1 MKKFKRSMLVASLS
15 VVGLSQA
22 YATVENSSAADLLR
36 ELDNLAQ
43 TNISAMTAQCDA
55 PAYEIEAASSEANF
69 NASFGPA
76 NTIDGDLSTDSRW
89 SSDDSRPELILDL
102 GSSEVISGV
111 NTAWYRADVR
121 TAFFDVQ
128 TSNNASTWT
137 TVVSGGSVSGTQGLV
152 SFEFTPS
159 EARYV
164 RIIGAGNSASSWT
177 SLIEAEVFG
186 CSEVVDPGPGPTETE
201 ECAGDDNLAISRAGS
216 TSDSSRSF
224 GPANVLDGDT
234 SPESRWSSNGI
245 GNSLI
250 LDLGQSST
258 VTEIAAS
265 FYRGDEREAYFDV
278 RTSEDSSN
286 WTTVLSQA
294 TASGS
299 LDLITFDVADSTARY
314 VEIIGQ
320 GNSTSNWNS
329 ITEVNIFGCGEVREN
344 TPFDPGPTV
353 EPGGGTGGG
362 VVIEP
367 TPPGGGGGSTGGGN
381 NRDVNAVFNGTF
393 ENNLSGWSQVEPAT
407 GSGES
412 YSGGNAGK
420 VSSSGALSQTIFLI
434 PESRYEV
441 SAFLQ
446 GDPTLGVRV
455 NGRTFSAEGPDNGST
470 YEQVSFEFDSG
481 NARTAELFVQASS
494 SSESQRVDNVEVLQI
509 SGGDGSIVVDPNSVF
524 DFTIWDVEGENPV
537 QRDGTLSFDA
547 LEQCV
552 VTPNGNGCRHEV
564 KVLESERF
572 GLTEQ
577 YEFFSAE
584 ITANL
589 SDGSE
594 TIVAQHHPEE
604 TGTLAALYLSD
615 TQDRADGVENGV
627 ARDGV
632 FDVFATVRRPGG
644 GRDNETVVFG
654 TVRNG
659 QAFEYE
665 VINDHGEMII
675 TMLGTTVRLQSADS
689 SESYFKFGNY
699 LQARDPVSLVRQD
712 LDKPLGPEDR
722 QNFLDYY
729 RSKGITESVVDFRN
743 INYSR
748 TID

>member
-1 MKKFKRSMLVASLS
+1 MNKFKRSMLVASLS

-22 YATVENSSAADLLR
+22 YATVENSSAADLIR

-43 TNISAMTAQCDA
+43 TNIGAMTAQCDA
-55 PAYEIEAASSEANF
+55 PAYKIESASSEANF
-69 NASFGPA
+69 DQSFGPA

-89 SSDDSRPELILDL
+89 SSDDSGPELILDL

-128 TSNNASTWT
+128 TSNNASTWN

-186 CSEVVDPGPGPTETE
+186 CSEVVDPGPTETE

-216 TSDSSRSF
+216 TSDSDRRY

-265 FYRGDEREAYFDV
+265 FYRGDEREAYFDI

-314 VEIIGQ
+314 VEIIGL
-320 GNSTSNWNS
+320 GNSGSNWNS
-329 ITEVNIFGCGEVREN
+329 ITEVNIFGCGEAREI

-367 TPPGGGGGSTGGGN
+367 TPPGTGGG
-381 NRDVNAVFNGTF
+381 VV
-393 ENNLSGWSQVEPAT
+393 VEPTPPAAVAAVPAAAT
-407 GSGES
+407 
-412 YSGGNAGK
+412 
-420 VSSSGALSQTIFLI
+420 I
-434 PESRYEV
+434 
-441 SAFLQ
+441 
-446 GDPTLGVRV
+446 
-455 NGRTFSAEGPDNGST
+455 
-470 YEQVSFEFDSG
+470 
-481 NARTAELFVQASS
+481 
-494 SSESQRVDNVEVLQI
+494 
-509 SGGDGSIVVDPNSVF
+509 
-524 DFTIWDVEGENPV
+524 
-537 QRDGTLSFDA
+537 
-547 LEQCV
+547 
-552 VTPNGNGCRHEV
+552 
-564 KVLESERF
+564 
-572 GLTEQ
+572 
-577 YEFFSAE
+577 
-584 ITANL
+584 
-589 SDGSE
+589 
-594 TIVAQHHPEE
+594 
-604 TGTLAALYLSD
+604 
-615 TQDRADGVENGV
+615 
-627 ARDGV
+627 
-632 FDVFATVRRPGG
+632 
-644 GRDNETVVFG
+644 
-654 TVRNG
+654 
-659 QAFEYE
+659 
-665 VINDHGEMII
+665 EM
-675 TMLGTTVRLQSADS
+675 
-689 SESYFKFGNY
+689 
-699 LQARDPVSLVRQD
+699 
-712 LDKPLGPEDR
+712 
-722 QNFLDYY
+722 
-729 RSKGITESVVDFRN
+729 
-743 INYSR
+743 
-748 TID
+748 

>member
-1 MKKFKRSMLVASLS
+1 MKNFKLNALVASLS
-15 VVGLSQA
+15 MVGLGQA
-22 YATVENSSAADLLR
+22 YATVETSSAADLAR
-36 ELDNLAQ
+36 ELDNLVRT
-43 TNISAMTAQCDA
+43 TNSAMTAQCDA

-69 NASFGPA
+69 DRSFGPA
-76 NTIDGDLSTDSRW
+76 NTIDGDLSTESRW
-89 SSDDSRPELILDL
+89 SSDDSGPELILDL
-102 GSSEVISGV
+102 GSREVISGV

-137 TVVSGGSVSGTQGLV
+137 TVVSGGSVSGTQDLV

-186 CSEVVDPGPGPTETE
+186 CSEVDPGPTETE
-201 ECAGDDNLAISRAGS
+201 ECSGDDNLAISRATS
-216 TSDSSRSF
+216 ASDSNRSY

-234 SPESRWSSNGI
+234 SQESRWSSNGI
-245 GNSLI
+245 GNSLV

-258 VTEIAAS
+258 VTEISAS

-278 RTSEDSSN
+278 RTSEDNSN

-299 LDLITFDVADSTARY
+299 LDLIAFDVADSTARY
-314 VEIIGQ
+314 VEIIGL
-320 GNSTSNWNS
+320 GNSNSNWNS
-329 ITEVNIFGCGEVREN
+329 ITEVNIFGCGEAREN
-344 TPFDPGPTV
+344 TPAPVNPDPIV
-353 EPGGGTGGG
+353 EPLPPIEPPPTGGG

-367 TPPGGGGGSTGGGN
+367 PPSETGGGN
-381 NRDVNAVFNGTF
+381 DGVNAVFNGTF

-412 YSGGNAGK
+412 FSGANAGK

-446 GDPTLGVRV
+446 GDPTLGIRV
-455 NGRTFSAEGPDNGST
+455 NGRTFSAEGPDNGSA

-537 QRDGTLSFDA
+537 QRNGTLSFDA

-564 KVLESERF
+564 KVLQSERF

-589 SDGSE
+589 SVGSE

-644 GRDNETVVFG
+644 GRDNDTVVFG
-654 TVRNG
+654 TIRNG
-659 QAFEYE
+659 QSFDYQ

-675 TMLGTTVRLQSADS
+675 SMLGQTVRLQSADS

-743 INYSR
+743 IMYSR